1 MEMEMLLVNLDI
13 SQKFSFF
20 HYKIQ
25 LKYKKICVITG
36 SRADYGILKG
46 LIKKIK
52 FHQKF
57 KLQLIVTGSHLSDKY
72 GSTISEIYN
81 DGLKANIKLKI

>member
-1 MEMEMLLVNLDI
+1 MTK
-13 SQKFSFF
+13 S
-20 HYKIQ
+20 

-81 DGLKANIKLKI
+81 DGLKANIKLKIF